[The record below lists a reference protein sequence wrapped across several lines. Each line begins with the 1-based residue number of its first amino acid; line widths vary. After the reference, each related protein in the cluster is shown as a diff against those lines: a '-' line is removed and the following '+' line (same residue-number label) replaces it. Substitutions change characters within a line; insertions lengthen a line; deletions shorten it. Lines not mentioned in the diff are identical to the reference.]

1 VSSFVHLHVHSEY
14 SLLDGACRVDDL
26 CRRTS
31 EGGAPGV
38 ALTDHGV
45 MFGAM
50 EFYYA
55 AREHALTPIVGCE
68 AYIAPRGRFDRTVRD
83 EAHVTLLAADL
94 VGYRNL
100 TALISKGFL
109 EGYYYKPRID
119 MDLLAKHHEGLIV
132 LSGCMSSLCAQPLLK
147 NDYDGA
153 KKAATSFHDIFGD
166 RFYIEIMRHGIAEQD
181 IVNDGLIKLAR
192 ELNLPLVATNDSH
205 YLNRGDAQAH
215 DVLLCIGTGKTVAD
229 TSRMKFMTDEFYVKS
244 AEEMRELFADVPD
257 ACDNTLAIAKRIDIR
272 IPEKQFNIPLF
283 PVPQAPV
290 DPQMPALLAFEKTPE
305 EYLREIC
312 EAGLIER
319 YGAERARSDA
329 ALRERLN
336 YELDVIL
343 TMGFPSYFLIVWDF
357 IKFARDRDIPVGP
370 GRGSAVGSLVSYVLK
385 ITDMDPIKFDLI
397 FERFL
402 NPDRISMPDIDTD
415 FCVER
420 RDEVIRYVTE
430 KYGSDRVAQIVTFGT
445 MAARAAVRDAGRAL
459 GVPLGDVDRVAK
471 LIPSGPGGLSIEKAL
486 KQIPELK
493 SLYDTSPF
501 VRKLLDTAASIEGLA
516 RHASTHAAGVVISN
530 DPLVNIT
537 PLIKL
542 GDDDVNTQ
550 YDMGWVERIGLLKM
564 DFLGLRNLTVMKNAV
579 DEIRRTE
586 NPQFDLARIPD
597 DDVKT
602 FEMLS
607 RGETTGVFQLESDGM
622 RRVVSDLRPNTLD
635 DIVALVA
642 LYRPGPMEWIPQYI
656 SNKHGRTK
664 LTYLHPKLEPI
675 LAPTYAVACLPAG
688 TAISYPDGTVRPIEN
703 VVPGDAILSYH
714 GRGAARRGRV
724 AKVWP
729 SGKKRLL
736 RISLSSGTVIEC
748 SEDHRFPTPA
758 GDVEARDLRASAS
771 YAGAGYP
778 YAEPK
783 SVLFEAWPKRSAPP
797 DALLGNE
804 RRAWL
809 LGMLLGDGSLKVRG
823 SKSVACASEHD
834 AQYLASQFRM
844 EFLCDAKVYF
854 NTRAWYVAPVF
865 YTAPKPTPLTRW
877 LDECYGGR
885 SWCEHSARKC
895 LPAGAGALPEEE
907 RIGLLRG
914 LWDSDGTYA
923 GRGQYFRSTSPRL
936 VKGVSDLLASFKIA
950 HYVRETAVY
959 VQDRTRFHRVVGYP
973 WLPSKRFDER
983 FTKNAMPVS
992 TASLVESL
1000 GPALATAGSLAR
1012 DSFRSAT
1019 RAPLTKVNLA
1029 SAYLRRIESFPDAY
1043 RRAYEELYVG
1053 DTRPVYIDR
1062 IESTVEAECFDIQ
1075 MEDQAHPY
1083 FFANGVA
1090 THNCYQEQI
1099 MQIARDIAGFSMG
1112 QADELRKVMGKKQK
1126 EKIPFYREKFVN
1138 GAIETSGISAKLAE
1152 EIFAFV
1158 EPFAGYGF
1166 NKCAHGSTEIQLPD
1180 GTRLALSAAH
1190 KNPPAEIMA
1199 MWPDGQIRP
1208 HKVARIVRTGR
1219 KALLHV
1225 RTASGKSIKVT
1236 PEHRLLTTEGYRE
1249 VGEMTVGMELITAPR
1264 RVTQNQRDVRR
1275 AAMIRRNQAAE
1286 HRARVSRRVKAY
1298 QAGREPEEKRR
1309 YMLRMHEM
1317 YPHLTR
1323 RGVAAMHERVKWL
1336 LVNDTA
1342 WKANFV
1348 AKSIAATRACYDTG
1362 PGYGRCSIASN
1373 GMWCASTP
1381 ERDMCEWLIDR
1392 AIPFEMHKVLA
1403 TGRICDFYF
1412 NGIYWEMDG
1421 MDRAPSYFAEKYG
1434 DLPYVVVTPE
1444 DFKATVLRHLGVEHA
1459 ANGDPIASI
1468 EPCGEAMTYDVEMAP
1483 DGPLNYIANRI
1494 VSHNSHAVAYGWI
1507 AYQTAY
1513 LKANYP
1519 REYLAALM
1527 TSVKDKTDKLVEY
1540 LDEAKKLGIG
1550 VLPPDVN
1557 ESRVDFTV
1565 VGEDIRFGLA
1575 AIKGAGDA
1583 AVRAII
1589 EAREGG
1595 GRFTDLFDFV
1605 KRLDLRAVNRK
1616 VCEALIKC
1624 GALDGL
1630 PGNRAE
1636 QLDALETALEMA
1648 GRAAR
1653 DKESGQ
1659 FSLFGES
1666 EAAQS
1671 DLRPQLRTLPAPPVL
1686 EQLGWEKETLGIFV
1700 SGHPLA
1706 DVAEALARGGAVPVK
1721 DLRARE
1727 DDELVTVAGMLTAV
1741 RRTLTKAQQQMLIA
1755 TLEDMTGSVE
1765 CIVFPKNYAQLQAP
1779 FVTDAIV
1786 TIRGRVRFRERRGST
1801 PGDEAPVELSLTVN
1815 EVKTFERRDVPPP
1828 PKGWHVTATSVVEID
1843 ALARLLDESP
1853 GTVPVVLHVG
1863 DAFERVPR
1871 GISNSVYVRNE
1882 LESIFGGAGVWE
1894 APL

>member
-1 VSSFVHLHVHSEY
+1 MSSFVHLHVHSEY

-55 AREHALTPIVGCE
+55 ARDHSLVPIVGCE
-68 AYIAPRGRFDRTVRD
+68 AYIAPRGRHDRTVRD

-100 TALISKGFL
+100 VALISKGFL

-119 MDLLAKHHEGLIV
+119 MELLAKHHDGLIV

-147 NDYDGA
+147 NDYAGA
-153 KKAATSFHDIFGD
+153 KKAAKAFADIFGD

-181 IVNDGLIKLAR
+181 LVNDGLIKLAR

-205 YLNRGDAQAH
+205 YLNRADAQAH
-215 DVLLCIGTGKTVAD
+215 DVLLCIGTGKTVQD

-244 AEEMRELFADVPD
+244 AEEMRELFRDVPD
-257 ACDNTLAIAKRIDIR
+257 ACDNTLEIAKRIDIR
-272 IPEKQFNIPLF
+272 IPEKQFNIPVF
-283 PVPQAPV
+283 PVPAAPA
-290 DPQMPALLAFEKTPE
+290 DPGVPALLVVEKTPE
-305 EYLREIC
+305 SYLREIC

-319 YGAERARSDA
+319 YGAERARTDA
-329 ALRERLN
+329 VLRERLN

-357 IKFARDRDIPVGP
+357 IKYARDHDIPVGP
-370 GRGSAVGSLVSYVLK
+370 GRGSAVGSLVSYVLR
-385 ITDMDPIKFDLI
+385 ITDMDPLKFDLI

-430 KYGSDRVAQIVTFGT
+430 KYGSERVAQIVTFGT

-459 GVPLGDVDRVAK
+459 GVPLSDVDRVAK
-471 LIPSGPGGLSIEKAL
+471 LIPSGPGGLSIDQAL

-493 SLYDTSPF
+493 ALYDGSPF
-501 VRKLLDTAASIEGLA
+501 VRRLLDTAASIEGLA

-586 NPQFDLARIPD
+586 KPDFDLAHIPD
-597 DDVKT
+597 DDAKT

-622 RRVVSDLRPNTLD
+622 RRVVTELRPNTLD

-642 LYRPGPMEWIPQYI
+642 LYRPGPMDWIPQYI

-688 TAISYPDGTVRPIEN
+688 TPIAYPDGTARPIEG
-703 VVPGDAILSYH
+703 VREGDRILSY
-714 GRGAARRGRV
+714 RGKGASAPGTV

-736 RISLSSGTVIEC
+736 RIALSSGTVIEC

-758 GDVEARDLRASAS
+758 GDVQARFLRASAS

-778 YAEPK
+778 YTEAS
-783 SVLFEAWPKRSAPP
+783 SVLFESWPKPAGTPAKP
-797 DALLGNE
+797 LGGE

-823 SKSVACASEHD
+823 SKSVACACEHD
-834 AQYLASQFRM
+834 AEYLACQFRM
-844 EFLCDAKVYF
+844 EFLCETTVYF

-865 YTAPKPTPLTRW
+865 RTAPRPTPLTLW
-877 LDECYGGR
+877 LDDCYGGR
-885 SWCEHSARKC
+885 AWCEHAARKC
-895 LPAGAGALPEEE
+895 LPPDVGSLSLEE
-907 RIGLLRG
+907 RVGLLRG
-914 LWDSDGTYA
+914 LWDSDGTYT
-923 GRGQYFRSTSPRL
+923 GKGQYFRSTSPHL
-936 VKGVSDLLASFKIA
+936 VRGVCELLGSMKIA
-950 HYVRETAVY
+950 HYVRDTAVY
-959 VQDRTRFHRVVGYP
+959 VQDRTRFHRIVSYP

-983 FTKNAMPVS
+983 FTRNAMPVS
-992 TASLVESL
+992 TSTLLALL
-1000 GPALATAGSLAR
+1000 GTAPERSDRDARSCLKRATTAH
-1012 DSFRSAT
+1012 
-1019 RAPLTKVNLA
+1019 LTKVNPA
-1029 SAYLRRIESFPDAY
+1029 SAYLTRIESFPQAY
-1043 RRAYEELYVG
+1043 RRAYEELYLG

-1062 IESTVEAECFDIQ
+1062 IEAAGEAECFDIQ

-1099 MQIARDIAGFSMG
+1099 MQIARDIAGFTMG

-1126 EKIPFYREKFVN
+1126 EKIPVYRDKFVK
-1138 GAIETSGISAKLAE
+1138 GAMATSGIDAKLAE
-1152 EIFAFV
+1152 DIFAFV

-1166 NKCAHGSTEIQLPD
+1166 NK
-1180 GTRLALSAAH
+1180 
-1190 KNPPAEIMA
+1190 
-1199 MWPDGQIRP
+1199 
-1208 HKVARIVRTGR
+1208 
-1219 KALLHV
+1219 
-1225 RTASGKSIKVT
+1225 
-1236 PEHRLLTTEGYRE
+1236 
-1249 VGEMTVGMELITAPR
+1249 
-1264 RVTQNQRDVRR
+1264 
-1275 AAMIRRNQAAE
+1275 
-1286 HRARVSRRVKAY
+1286 
-1298 QAGREPEEKRR
+1298 
-1309 YMLRMHEM
+1309 
-1317 YPHLTR
+1317 
-1323 RGVAAMHERVKWL
+1323 
-1336 LVNDTA
+1336 
-1342 WKANFV
+1342 
-1348 AKSIAATRACYDTG
+1348 
-1362 PGYGRCSIASN
+1362 
-1373 GMWCASTP
+1373 
-1381 ERDMCEWLIDR
+1381 
-1392 AIPFEMHKVLA
+1392 
-1403 TGRICDFYF
+1403 
-1412 NGIYWEMDG
+1412 
-1421 MDRAPSYFAEKYG
+1421 
-1434 DLPYVVVTPE
+1434 
-1444 DFKATVLRHLGVEHA
+1444 
-1459 ANGDPIASI
+1459 
-1468 EPCGEAMTYDVEMAP
+1468 
-1483 DGPLNYIANRI
+1483 
-1494 VSHNSHAVAYGWI
+1494 SHAVAYGWI

-1513 LKANYP
+1513 LKANHP
-1519 REYLAALM
+1519 RAYLAALM

-1540 LDEAKKLGIG
+1540 IEEAKHVGIA

-1565 VGEDIRFGLA
+1565 VGDDIRFGLA

-1589 EAREGG
+1589 EARERG
-1595 GRFTDLFDFV
+1595 GRFEDLFDFV
-1605 KRLDLRAVNRK
+1605 NRVDLKTINRK
-1616 VCEALIKC
+1616 VFEALIKC

-1630 PGNRAE
+1630 PGNRAQ
-1636 QLDALETALEMA
+1636 QLDALEPALEAA
-1648 GRAAR
+1648 GRTAR
-1653 DKESGQ
+1653 DRESGQ
-1659 FSLFGES
+1659 FSLFGET
-1666 EAAQS
+1666 ES
-1671 DLRPQLRTLPAPPVL
+1671 DHADLQPRLRPLPAPPVL

-1706 DVAEALARGGAVPVK
+1706 DVAETLARGGAVPIK

-1727 DDELVTVAGMLTAV
+1727 DDEQVTVAGMLTAV

-1786 TIRGRVRFRERRGST
+1786 TLRGRIRFRERRGSV
-1801 PGDEAPVELSLTVN
+1801 PGDDAPVELSLTVN
-1815 EVKTFERRDVPPP
+1815 EVKTFERRELPPA
-1828 PKGWHVTATSVVEID
+1828 PKGWHVTATSEVEID

-1853 GTVPVVLHVG
+1853 GAVPVVLHVG
-1863 DAFERVPR
+1863 DAVERVAR
-1871 GISNSVYVRNE
+1871 GISNGVYVRRE
-1882 LESIFGGAGVWE
+1882 LESIFGGARVWE